1 MTRGILKLAL
11 AALFAIIAIAP
22 SFGLDRRAQRN
33 VNVTAGRETRIASYG
48 TPDEKC
54 RAGAGPEIEVAERPS
69 YGKLTDKP
77 VRIIAERSGIAQRD
91 HPCIGKFIDAI
102 AVFYR
107 PVAGFRGSDRLRLRV
122 KFGTTP
128 AAETAVLEEEIFIS
142 VR

>member
-11 AALFAIIAIAP
+11 AALFAAAAIAP

-33 VNVTAGRETRIASYG
+33 VYVTAGRETRIASYG

-54 RAGAGPEIEVAERPS
+54 RAGAGPEIEVMERPS

-77 VRIIAERSGIAQRD
+77 VRIIAERTGVARQD
-91 HPCIGKFIDAI
+91 HPCLGRFIDAI
-102 AVFYR
+102 AVYYR
-107 PVAGFRGSDRLRLRV
+107 PVAGFRGSDRVRLRV
-122 KFGTTP
+122 KLGTTP
-128 AAETAVLEEEIFIS
+128 TAEMAILEEEIFIS

>member
-11 AALFAIIAIAP
+11 AALFALIAIAP

-33 VNVTAGRETRIASYG
+33 VHVTAGRETRIASYG

-69 YGKLTDKP
+69 YGKFTDNP

-107 PVAGFRGSDRLRLRV
+107 PVAGYRGSDRLRRRA
-122 KFGTTP
+122 KFRTTP
-128 AAETAVLEEEIFIS
+128 AADTAALEEEIFIS
-142 VR
+142 IR